1 MGKKTIEDVDVRGKR
16 VLVRVDFNVPTDKET
31 GEITD
36 DKRITAALPT
46 INYLLD
52 HDARIILMSHFGRP
66 KGSVVE
72 KLRLD
77 KVGERLSVL
86 LGTPVLKLDESIG
99 DEVKN
104 QVNQMKNGDIILLE
118 NIRFHEEE
126 EKNDPEFAKA
136 LASLGD
142 IFVNDAFGTAH
153 RAHASTE
160 GVGQFLPSVAGYL
173 IKQEISA
180 LAKAVIRPKQPFV
193 AIIGGAKIS
202 DKIGV
207 VKNLLDKADTII
219 VGGGMANTFL
229 AAQGFN
235 MQKSLIEE
243 DQIEVAREILR
254 GATEKATNLLLPCD
268 VVVADGI
275 DLSESAEV
283 VSVGA
288 IPEGKMAL
296 DIGQESVKQFSE
308 AILTAETIMWN
319 GPMGVFEV
327 PAFSKGTNAIAEV
340 VANSKAYS
348 IVGGGDSVAAIQQS
362 GLADQIDHISTG
374 GGASLAFMEG
384 SVLPGLAVLT
394 EK

>member
-66 KGSVVE
+66 KGNVVE

-327 PAFSKGTNAIAEV
+327 PSFSKGTNAIAEV